1 MNIIKYHILG
11 GFFMFFVYN
20 KDRIIS
26 VIIALSTVL
35 VLFLLA
41 NFIGKKNLENT
52 LETSTKNYLV
62 KNIINNTLVDKVNK

>member
-1 MNIIKYHILG
+1 
-11 GFFMFFVYN
+11 MFFVYN